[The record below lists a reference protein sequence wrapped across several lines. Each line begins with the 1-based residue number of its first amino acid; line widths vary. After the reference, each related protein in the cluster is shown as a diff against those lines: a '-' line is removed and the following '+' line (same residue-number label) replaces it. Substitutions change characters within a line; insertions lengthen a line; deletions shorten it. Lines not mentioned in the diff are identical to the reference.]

1 MSDRLLDQEDCLK
14 VSGLP
19 ESLRPDKQKGGSGQ
33 IILQVLSFYPSRR
46 EQEAEQITGT
56 SSNNR

>member
-19 ESLRPDKQKGGSGQ
+19 ESLRPDKQKGVGAGAGG
-33 IILQVLSFYPSRR
+33 R
-46 EQEAEQITGT
+46 EVHL
-56 SSNNR
+56 